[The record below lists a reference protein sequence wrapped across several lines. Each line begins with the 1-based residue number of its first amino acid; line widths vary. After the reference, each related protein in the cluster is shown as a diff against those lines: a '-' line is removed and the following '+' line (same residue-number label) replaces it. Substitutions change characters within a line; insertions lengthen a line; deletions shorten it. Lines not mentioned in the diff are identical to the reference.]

1 MTLSGEGE
9 YNLNNLKE
17 IEVTD
22 SFYELDKEV
31 RKCQSYKSNGTY
43 EICTTRYFEEQMM
56 LNCGCL
62 PFAIYN
68 ATINNKN
75 VCDTHIIYISFSFQ
89 LCYV

>member
-9 YNLNNLKE
+9 YNLNSLKE

-43 EICTTRYFEEQMM
+43 EICTSRYYEEQMM
-56 LNCGCL
+56 LNCGCS
-62 PFAIYN
+62 PIAIYN
-68 ATINNKN
+68 TTINNRN
-75 VCDTHIIYISFSFQ
+75 VIHIYNIYILFCF
-89 LCYV
+89 